1 MTCTRWPRPCSPP
14 PPASPPSS
22 ATRPGSR
29 PRCRPSPRWSAP
41 DRVVSR
47 GRDGIDA
54 VSSPAPSYHLVRPA
68 EPSGS
73 DGAVPALDDAQR
85 RVVDHRGGP
94 LLVLAGPGTG
104 KTTTVVEA
112 VVARIEAG
120 ADPEQVLVLTFR
132 RRAAAELR
140 TRITTRL
147 GRAPK
152 EPPAPTLHSY
162 AFGVLR
168 RESALRGDPSP
179 RLLAGPEQDLVV
191 RDLLEGD
198 LAAGAPDWPPRLHP
212 ALPTRGFAQELRDLV
227 MRAYERGVTAQELDR
242 LGRVQG
248 RDDWQAAARFMRQ
261 YAGVTALQDAASYD

>member
-73 DGAVPALDDAQR
+73 DGAVPALDEAQR

-104 KTTTVVEA
+104 KTTTLVEA
-112 VVARIEAG
+112 VVDRVGRGVPVDNI
-120 ADPEQVLVLTFR
+120 LMLTFS
-132 RRAAAELR
+132 RRAATEMRDRVAARLDR
-140 TRITTRL
+140 TIR
-147 GRAPK
+147 
-152 EPPAPTLHSY
+152 EPVARTLHSY
-162 AFGVLR
+162 AFGLLR
-168 RESALRGDPSP
+168 MAAVRDGAPPP
-179 RLLAGPEQDLVV
+179 RLLASAEQDVII
-191 RDLLEGD
+191 RELLADGD
-198 LAAGAPDWPPRLHP
+198 PD
-212 ALPTRGFAQELRDLV
+212 
-227 MRAYERGVTAQELDR
+227 
-242 LGRVQG
+242 
-248 RDDWQAAARFMRQ
+248 
-261 YAGVTALQDAASYD
+261 S